1 MPRHRRSFTAD
12 KFRKTSF
19 YWFQRDLRHVA
30 IGIPHHPVSFYSRQ
44 AARRLLRRT
53 KSKYRFLRGRKKARP
68 QLYACA
74 RKAFAKRR
82 SRQNLLHAHSFPH
95 NKNFPPDRGFISK
108 GAHETRGNRL
118 QNALFMRIVRAGTNF
133 FLYRPHYP
141 LPPHPITAPLCCLHI
156 QRARA
161 YYIIYGNRPFLSLAF
176 SLSVSSARALALARY
191 ECIIFIIILMPVLCT
206 FNIYQLFLKINS
218 RFYSIFHIY

>member
-1 MPRHRRSFTAD
+1 MLRPDTAGRLQQTSSEKLPFTGFKETSDVSPSGFLTAPSF
-12 KFRKTSF
+12 
-19 YWFQRDLRHVA
+19 
-30 IGIPHHPVSFYSRQ
+30 FYSRQ

-82 SRQNLLHAHSFPH
+82 SRQNLLNTLSFPH
-95 NKNFPPDRGFISK
+95 NKNFPPVRGFINK

-118 QNALFMRIVRAGTNF
+118 QNALFMRIVRTGTNF

-141 LPPHPITAPLCCLHI
+141 LPPHPITAPLCWPRI

-161 YYIIYGNRPFLSLAF
+161 YYIIYDNRPFLSLAF

-191 ECIIFIIILMPVLCT
+191 ACIVFIII
-206 FNIYQLFLKINS
+206 FNVCFVH
-218 RFYSIFHIY
+218 F